1 MDKAQQLL
9 KSVYGYDQF
18 RPLQKEI
25 IDHVVA
31 GHDALVLMPTG
42 GGKSICYQ
50 IPAMLLEGTA
60 IVVSPLI
67 SLMKDQ
73 VDALQGNGIQAE
85 ALNSSN
91 EDSACRTIRE
101 RCQKGVIKIL
111 YVSPERLMSEIPWL
125 KQNVKV
131 SLIAIDEAHCV
142 SQWGHDF
149 RPEYTQLSI
158 LKNYFPG
165 IPVLALTATADK
177 VTKVDILKQL
187 RLDGARFFIS
197 SFDRPNL
204 SLDVR
209 KAYRK
214 RERIRTILDVIARHR
229 NESGIIYCL
238 SRKGTEELAAELAKH
253 NVTVGIYHAGLS
265 AEERTRVQND
275 FINDRINV
283 ICATIAFG
291 MGIDK
296 SNIRF
301 VIHNN
306 LPKSIESYY
315 QEIGRG
321 GRDGLPTETILFYS
335 LQDLITLRKFADES
349 GQREIN
355 IEKLSRMQEYA
366 EAQVCRRRILLNYF
380 GETSECQCMNCDICK
395 NPPQHFDGSTI
406 VQKALS
412 AIKRADQQIGFSL
425 ATDILKGSLSPI
437 VKERGLDKLKTFG
450 AGRDIPA
457 NDWHA
462 YLLQMLQMGYIEIAY
477 DEDNHLKV
485 TPLGEDVLYGRKQA
499 QLSVIVREE
508 LRVTKRNRE
517 KAALPSADIL
527 ESDDLLLFEKLR
539 QLRMRIAQ
547 EQNIPPYQVF
557 SDRVLRDLSQAQ
569 PQTVYSM
576 DLISGVGLYKKE
588 HYGKEFVRAIREHC
602 GLSTDESEEWTNL
615 ENPNS
620 QQFVFPQSELPEEM
634 PKKKSK
640 QRDHFTIKGVE
651 YYIDD
656 DILDSIKWRPTID
669 SIGKDCYYNF
679 RKDSVYPVSRY
690 VSDDTPHRDKVI
702 ARLSEIIA
710 SAYSVVIS
718 PDNAWIF
725 VPKRIEL
732 DSNGHQVHTLECNS
746 FEDGLHQLQLFIAK
760 TGHYPFPE
768 SDEYESSLRRWYQ
781 EVKCGIIQITAEQQA
796 FIDDLVTLFPN
807 AARTRKQLEKDQQS
821 DKQD

>member
-1 MDKAQQLL
+1 MVLPKIKDTLDVRFVDIKGTYIEMDKAHQIL
-9 KSVYGYDQF
+9 KSVYGYNSF
-18 RPLQKEI
+18 RPLQKDI
-25 IDHVVA
+25 IDHVIA

-85 ALNSSN
+85 ALNSSH
-91 EDSACRTIRE
+91 EDYVSRSIRE
-101 RCQKGVIKIL
+101 RCQKGEIKIL
-111 YVSPERLMSEIPWL
+111 YISPERLVSEIPWL
-125 KQNVKV
+125 QRNVKV

-149 RPEYTQLSI
+149 RPEYMQLGV
-158 LKNYFPG
+158 LKDFFPD

-177 VTKVDILKQL
+177 VTKADILKQL
-187 RLDGARFFIS
+187 RLEDAQVFIS

-253 NVTVGIYHAGLS
+253 EVTAGIYHAGLT

-275 FINDRINV
+275 FINDRITV

-321 GRDGLPTETILFYS
+321 GRDGLPTETILFYN

-355 IEKLSRMQEYA
+355 IEKLNRMQEYA

-380 GETSECQCMNCDICK
+380 GETSECQCKNCDICK

-412 AIKRADQQIGFSL
+412 AIKRADQQVGFSL
-425 ATDILKGSLSPI
+425 ATDILKGSYTP
-437 VKERGLDKLKTFG
+437 VVRERGLDKLKTFG
-450 AGRDIPA
+450 VGRDIPA

-485 TPLGEDVLYGRKQA
+485 TPLGEDVLFGRKQA

-517 KAALPSADIL
+517 KTTLPSADSMQ
-527 ESDDLLLFEKLR
+527 SDDQLLFEKLR
-539 QLRMRIAQ
+539 LLRKDIA
-547 EQNIPPYQVF
+547 EEIKKPAYIVL
-557 SDRVLRDLSQAQ
+557 SDKSLQSLVIKKPTNLFDFGN
-569 PQTVYSM
+569 VY
-576 DLISGVGLYKKE
+576 GVGEHKKMQF
-588 HYGKEFVRAIREHC
+588 GDRFVELICNYLGIARSPEPFDDT
-602 GLSTDESEEWTNL
+602 TDE
-615 ENPNS
+615 
-620 QQFVFPQSELPEEM
+620 
-634 PKKKSK
+634 
-640 QRDHFTIKGVE
+640 
-651 YYIDD
+651 ID
-656 DILDSIKWRPTID
+656 I
-669 SIGKDCYYNF
+669 
-679 RKDSVYPVSRY
+679 
-690 VSDDTPHRDKVI
+690 
-702 ARLSEIIA
+702 
-710 SAYSVVIS
+710 
-718 PDNAWIF
+718 
-725 VPKRIEL
+725 
-732 DSNGHQVHTLECNS
+732 NGM
-746 FEDGLHQLQLFIAK
+746 K
-760 TGHYPFPE
+760 E
-768 SDEYESSLRRWYQ
+768 SLQ
-781 EVKCGIIQITAEQQA
+781 EVVPSANELSYMEQQK
-796 FIDDLVTLFPN
+796 LKFPN
-807 AARTRKQLEKDQQS
+807 AYAPWTTEQEDALVALYKLGKSVAEIAEILQRNDGSIRSRLRKLGLV
-821 DKQD
+821 